1 MYVLYSMYNEK
12 TVIIKID
19 LTG

>member
-1 MYVLYSMYNEK
+1 MYNEK

>member
-1 MYVLYSMYNEK
+1 MYNEK

-19 LTG
+19 STG